1 MYEDKIP
8 ICNVQF
14 AQFFI
19 CAQFR
24 KFFKLVNELSAAIPI
39 RLSWLCFWTI
49 REVLNNNSA
58 EGISRNVLGCV
69 VIHELVILNQK
80 LSKSF
85 KDIAISLAVIS
96 IFFQCMES

>member
-1 MYEDKIP
+1 MMRDGFLLITYT
-8 ICNVQF
+8 NVMLLMC
-14 AQFFI
+14 I
-19 CAQFR
+19 
-24 KFFKLVNELSAAIPI
+24 VNVRLSAAIPI

-69 VIHELVILNQK
+69 VIQELVILNQK

-96 IFFQCMES
+96 IFFQCMGR